1 MGSGLSQKKGGIWWV
16 PPTCGRAKRGRHAA
30 DRADFVAV
38 AAAQHLQQQ
47 TVENDRFRAN
57 LPTFNTIHNPQY
69 VLLLHPQCRAAALMS
84 TSAAVEVEH
93 DSKNH
98 CIWDITGSTW
108 FCSRKRQQN
117 KSAPRF
123 ASSLLAFSTQ
133 CSLILNALVFDAR
146 VACGPVAFVAIIA
159 NRSRQCWL
167 PADNILTLP
176 TLILND

>member
-1 MGSGLSQKKGGIWWV
+1 MWV
-16 PPTCGRAKRGRHAA
+16 QPTCGRAKRGRHAA
-30 DRADFVAV
+30 DRDDFVAV

-47 TVENDRFRAN
+47 TVEYDRFRAN
-57 LPTFNTIHNPQY
+57 LPPTFSTIRSTYCCYSRSVERQ
-69 VLLLHPQCRAAALMS
+69 RLMS

-93 DSKNH
+93 DSKSH
-98 CIWDITGSTW
+98 YIWDITGSTW
-108 FCSRKRQQN
+108 FFSRKRQQS

-123 ASSLLAFSTQ
+123 AASLLPFSTQ
-133 CSLILNALVFDAR
+133 CSLILNVLVFDAR
-146 VACGPVAFVAIIA
+146 VACGPVAFVTIIA